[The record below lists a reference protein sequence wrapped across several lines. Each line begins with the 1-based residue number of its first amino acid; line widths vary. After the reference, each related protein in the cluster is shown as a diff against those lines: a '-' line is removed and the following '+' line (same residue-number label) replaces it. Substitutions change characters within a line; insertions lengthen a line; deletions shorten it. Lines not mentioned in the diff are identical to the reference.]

1 MLAYVT
7 RGQTNPIGKQ
17 RVYFAA
23 SQDDFGYFND
33 VANHILRIE
42 DVALYYDD
50 QRNTE
55 NTTDREIESMAL
67 VVFILTRKAM
77 DSSCDALIRVIC
89 RAYRKGIPVL
99 PLAVEDGVGGLFSN
113 FCSRNHMDKMH
124 VLYPN
129 KQDATAL
136 SFTQKLRDYLKKQL
150 VKGEDREYIYR
161 NFSTS
166 AFLSYRKADRAYAL
180 EIMRLIHQDEKCRDC
195 AIWYDEYL
203 TAGESYDDEIRKFID
218 FCPIFLF
225 LVTNNM
231 IKEDNYAIREE
242 FQRAKELGKNIIV
255 VDMIAEEHSLPV
267 YLLEGNRYVGLQDI
281 RSLPSVIR
289 EFFQEKTFASEEDA
303 LNHAY
308 YLGLAY
314 IHGIGVE
321 KEEEYG
327 RSLVETAA
335 AKGLSKAMDTMVTLC
350 VSGKNRNI
358 YDAISWQSHLKDYYQ
373 QVFQENKILENL
385 KNYLHHVSV
394 LGSYYEM
401 IPDFKGM
408 LDCSGTIIR
417 LLQENEGWENNEDI
431 LETAVIA
438 CDKLGNVY
446 YNIWMSSDDV
456 SVDYLNRAEEYY
468 VLEYRY
474 ALLYG
479 NLVNSFRAK
488 RFIYTPIMRIADNMS
503 SANVP
508 LDEVIAEYEKALALI
523 HEADNETP
531 CYDSRTDLFGCYQKL
546 TELYAEKG
554 LERAMPYARKM
565 VEYARQNWLENYE
578 LIRCLKYAE
587 ALELI
592 SKLQAE
598 LKDTGE
604 AVKNL
609 NKASKARLDYIDNRE
624 ACGLKGTDSIYPL
637 ICDYIG
643 IFGLY
648 LSLNDYDN
656 SELALAK
663 AEYLVQSNYGERGN
677 VELLS
682 NLLEACLKLGRYAR
696 NAGKVE
702 KARKQFE
709 DALYYCSLLINVHG
723 ASDYMGLA
731 IMINEEISNL
741 Q

>member
-23 SQDDFGYFND
+23 SQDDFGYFSD

-67 VVFILTRKAM
+67 VVFILTRNAM

-180 EIMRLIHQDEKCRDC
+180 ELMRLIHQDEKCRDC

-267 YLLEGNRYVGLQDI
+267 YLLEGNRYIGLQDI
-281 RSLPSVIR
+281 SSLPSVIR
-289 EFFQEKTFASEEDA
+289 EFFREKNFVSEEEK
-303 LNHAY
+303 LNHVY

-321 KEEEYG
+321 KEETYG
-327 RSLVETAA
+327 RNLVEAAA
-335 AKGLSKAMDTMVTLC
+335 AKGLPKAMDTMVTLC
-350 VSGKNRNI
+350 VGGKNRNI
-358 YDAISWQSHLKDYYQ
+358 YDAISWQGHLRDYYQ
-373 QVFQENKILENL
+373 QVFQENETLETL
-385 KNYLHHVSV
+385 EDYLHHLS
-394 LGSYYEM
+394 LMGNYYEM
-401 IPDFKGM
+401 IPDINGM
-408 LDCSGTIIR
+408 QDCFGKIIS
-417 LLQENEGWENNEDI
+417 LLQEYNGWEQQEDV

-438 CDKLGNVY
+438 CDKLGNIY
-446 YNIWMSSDDV
+446 YSRWMSSDTA
-456 SVDYLNRAEEYY
+456 SVDDLNRAQNYY
-468 VLEYRY
+468 VQEHRY
-474 ALLYG
+474 ALQYG
-479 NLVNSFRAK
+479 SLVNSFKAK

-503 SANVP
+503 SANYP
-508 LDEVIAEYEKALALI
+508 AEQVIAEYERALVLI
-523 HEADNETP
+523 QEADNETP
-531 CYDSRTDLFGCYQKL
+531 CYDSRTDLFGCYQRL
-546 TELYAEKG
+546 AELYAEIG
-554 LERAMPYARKM
+554 LERAMPYALKM

-578 LIRCLKYAE
+578 VIRCLKYAE
-587 ALELI
+587 ALEFT
-592 SKLQAE
+592 SKLQSE
-598 LKDTGE
+598 LQDIRE
-604 AVKNL
+604 AVRNL
-609 NKASKARLDYIDNRE
+609 NKASKARMKYMETRE
-624 ACGLKGTDSIYPL
+624 SCGLSGAECVYPL

-643 IFGLY
+643 LCNLY
-648 LSLNDYDN
+648 LSLDEYDN
-656 SELALAK
+656 STLALAQ
-663 AEYLVQSNYGERGN
+663 AEHLIQNGYGDKSNE
-677 VELLS
+677 VLWS
-682 NLLEACLKLGRYAR
+682 NLLEAYLKLGRFAR
-696 NAGKVE
+696 SRGDVE
-702 KARKQFE
+702 KARKHFE
-709 DALYYCSLLINVHG
+709 DALYCCNLLVNVHG
-723 ASDYMGLA
+723 ETDYMVLA
-731 IMINEEISNL
+731 FAIKEEISGL